1 MKIKNLIPIV
11 ILLLISL
18 ACKLAGNPP
27 ALPPDNL
34 PVSATAPVSATV
46 PTFTPIPTLTPAAP
60 TNPPPTPMLSQTV
73 SMQSTPF
80 SETGESPVY
89 TITAQIPNLQSSVDS
104 RVRIFNELMN
114 QIVQDE
120 IAQFKNDVLAFATN
134 PPISAGS
141 SFDLQYSIIDQ
152 RADIW
157 SIKFDIYV
165 YADGAAHPYGYSR
178 TLNYDLSNGREI
190 TMDELFLSSS
200 DYLQVISDYCK
211 SQLAARDI
219 GFDMLSAGVDPLPEN
234 YQRWNI
240 SNEGLMIT
248 FDAYQVAAY
257 AAGPQIVVIPFS
269 VLQSII
275 NPQSALALFIQ

>member
-1 MKIKNLIPIV
+1 
-11 ILLLISL
+11 
-18 ACKLAGNPP
+18 
-27 ALPPDNL
+27 
-34 PVSATAPVSATV
+34 
-46 PTFTPIPTLTPAAP
+46 
-60 TNPPPTPMLSQTV
+60 
-73 SMQSTPF
+73 
-80 SETGESPVY
+80 
-89 TITAQIPNLQSSVDS
+89 
-104 RVRIFNELMN
+104 MN

-141 SFDLQYSIIDQ
+141 SFDFQYSIIDQ

-211 SQLAARDI
+211 SQLATRDI
-219 GFDMLSAGVDPLPEN
+219 GFDMLSAGADPLPEN

-240 SNEGLMIT
+240 SNAGLTIT

-269 VLQSII
+269 ALQSII
-275 NPQSALALFIQ
+275 NPQSALALFTQ